1 MATFPVFSAAFTAV
15 FAVVFGWL
23 FGGFFGDGALVG
35 LAGVG
40 LAGVGLALDVVN
52 AFAVTA
58 FLVGFSAGFA
68 TTLGLDLGFFE
79 GLAVD
84 TFSACFLFGALPGA
98 VLPAAFLVA
107 DFLEIDALSLEEG
120 TGRLLIG
127 GRVREGSHR
136 LRGESLDVPRAW
148 SKPLALSMLS
158 NQKVFYLILG
168 RNQRGMRPKNRYS
181 WIIRHDWILHR
192 PYQSDR
198 SDRNDGSHRIEHRR

>member
-23 FGGFFGDGALVG
+23 FGGFFGEGALVG

-40 LAGVGLALDVVN
+40 LALGVVN
-52 AFAVTA
+52 AFAVTD
-58 FLVGFSAGFA
+58 FLVGFSVGFA
-68 TTLGLDLGFFE
+68 TTLGLDLGSFE

-98 VLPAAFLVA
+98 VLPAAFLIA

-136 LRGESLDVPRAW
+136 LRGRVLTFRGLGPNHC
-148 SKPLALSMLS
+148 LSVCL
-158 NQKVFYLILG
+158 
-168 RNQRGMRPKNRYS
+168 
-181 WIIRHDWILHR
+181 
-192 PYQSDR
+192 
-198 SDRNDGSHRIEHRR
+198 ETRRFST